1 MAYLFFLFTSD
12 KSMQCITPL
21 EMHKYS
27 AKVKKI
33 LADARK
39 YSFYYDSIKL
49 HAVLVL
55 IGEHANTGIDV
66 GRHSIVFNDRGWTFL
81 LEQPT
86 FVEIKYIFVY
96 PEHRR
101 TGFFTQILSL
111 LQRQK
116 KKIVVCTQE
125 RIMLQAL
132 IARGFQLDGHS
143 LDGKELAY
151 SLPVEPAEPAK

>member
-1 MAYLFFLFTSD
+1 LQFVVLPGGLGILLRGNNGTGHTDPF
-12 KSMQCITPL
+12 
-21 EMHKYS
+21 HKLP
-27 AKVKKI
+27 KG
-33 LADARK
+33 
-39 YSFYYDSIKL
+39 YYDSIKL

-66 GRHSIVFNDRGWTFL
+66 GRHSIVFNDKGWTFL

-116 KKIVVCTQE
+116 KEIVVCTQE

-151 SLPVEPAEPAK
+151 SLPVEPAK